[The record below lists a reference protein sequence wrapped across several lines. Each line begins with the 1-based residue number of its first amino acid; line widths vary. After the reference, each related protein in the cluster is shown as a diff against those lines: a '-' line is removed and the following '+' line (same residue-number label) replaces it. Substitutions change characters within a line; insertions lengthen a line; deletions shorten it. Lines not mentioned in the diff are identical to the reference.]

1 MNHRVLIVDDESTV
15 RFAIR
20 KFLARRGFDVEEAD
34 SCQKAEELFL
44 TSSPDIVI
52 LDYSLLDGSGLDLMS
67 KLKSIDPQVPFI
79 ILTAHGSIDLAVK
92 AIKDGAEQFLT
103 KPVPLETLLV
113 VLNRLQERRRDT
125 RKQIATSLRQH
136 RGMVDPFPGSSAAI
150 CRLKEMA
157 GKIAATDHPVLIQ
170 GETGTGKS
178 VLARWLHLNGPR
190 SEEAMVELNSAGL
203 TREFLETE
211 LFGHEKGAFTGA
223 ATAKQG
229 LMEVAHRGSLF
240 LDEIGDMD
248 LSVQPKLLKAIEEK
262 TFRRLGD
269 VRDRKVDIRLIAATH
284 QDLKSLVRE
293 KKFREDLYFRINTI
307 PLVIPPLRDRKED
320 IPAIAQFLLDSIT
333 SEIRHEELTFSDDAI
348 TALQSYS
355 WPGNIRELR
364 SVLDRAAL
372 LSEKSILR
380 QEDIFFETI
389 SQKDDEMGGATM
401 TLDEVER
408 SYIERIL
415 RMEKGL
421 VESAAQRLRIP
432 RSSLYYKIKKHGIKL
447 P

>member
-34 SCQKAEELFL
+34 SCLKAEELFL

-67 KLKSIDPQVPFI
+67 KLKNIDPQVPFI
-79 ILTAHGSIDLAVK
+79 FLTAHGSIDLAVK

-113 VLNRLQERRRDT
+113 VLNRLQERRRDKK
-125 RKQIATSLRQH
+125 KQIATSLRQH

-157 GKIAATDHPVLIQ
+157 GKIVATDHPVIIQ

-190 SEEAMVELNSAGL
+190 SEEALVELNSAGL

-223 ATAKQG
+223 TTAKQG

-320 IPAIAQFLLDSIT
+320 IPVIAQFLLDSIT

-355 WPGNIRELR
+355 WPGNIRELK
-364 SVLDRAAL
+364 SVLDRAAV

>member
-34 SCQKAEELFL
+34 SCLKAEELFL